1 MNEKKILKI
10 FRDTGALLE
19 GHFILTSG
27 RHSPS
32 YFQCAKVLQFPQ
44 HLTFFAKLIA
54 DNYIDDKPDVVI
66 SPAIGGVVLG
76 TEVGRLL
83 NVKTIFAERKNGEM
97 CIRRGFNIE
106 SNQKFLVV
114 EDVITTGGSVLE
126 VIRED
131 YVRTAKSKGLSKKT
145 VINRHVLKNALIP
158 VVTISGLQFGNL
170 LSGAIAV
177 EAALSIPGL
186 GALLAQGLA
195 DRDWMIVQNLV
206 LIFAFLFILINLIT
220 DIIYSLID
228 PRIRYD

>member
-1 MNEKKILKI
+1 MTENKILKI

-126 VIRED
+126 VIRE
-131 YVRTAKSKGLSKKT
+131 VKKDGGQ
-145 VINRHVLKNALIP
+145 VSGVAVMVDRSNGKVSLHKNQFSIIALDAISYSENNIPDSLNTIP
-158 VVTISGLQFGNL
+158 VQK
-170 LSGAIAV
+170 
-177 EAALSIPGL
+177 PGS
-186 GALLAQGLA
+186 
-195 DRDWMIVQNLV
+195 RSKI
-206 LIFAFLFILINLIT
+206 
-220 DIIYSLID
+220 
-228 PRIRYD
+228 